1 MLEWN
6 LKKGLVVSSLM
17 QLKKSGTGEGWISN
31 TAAGLSFDF
40 HPLDPSTYVTGT
52 EEGSLYRCSVSYNEQ
67 YLETYQ
73 SHEGPVYRVR
83 FSSRWPSV
91 FLTCSADWSMGL
103 YHLKSKAPL
112 LTMRA
117 TGEDFPVSDICWCP
131 GNSTVF
137 ACATIDAK
145 VQIWDLSVSSIDPV
159 VTIDTCAEEDKERG
173 LDEGEDGDKRSP
185 GSPESKPGSPVG
197 PASRYFERTGEVQ
210 RDEDSGLSAVQR
222 LLKKLSTD
230 SKKKTLT
237 SIQFGDKT
245 PTIVVGDSRGA
256 VTVYRIFDPV
266 TITHQG
272 PLQQTMK
279 LKAAVKKLTDP
290 SNAAMLE
297 SADNG
302 DEETK
307 M

>member
-1 MLEWN
+1 M
-6 LKKGLVVSSLM
+6 
-17 QLKKSGTGEGWISN
+17 
-31 TAAGLSFDF
+31 SFDF
-40 HPLDPSTYVTGT
+40 HPLDPSTYITGT

-73 SHEGPVYRVR
+73 SHDGPVYRVR
-83 FSSRWPSV
+83 FSTRWPSV
-91 FLTCSADWSMGL
+91 FLTCSADWSMSL
-103 YHLKSKAPL
+103 YHLKSKSPL

-145 VQIWDLSVSSIDPV
+145 VQIWDLNVSSIEPI
-159 VTIDTCAEEDKERG
+159 VTIDTGADDDKEKALNEG
-173 LDEGEDGDKRSP
+173 DDGEDAKRLGSPHSPP
-185 GSPESKPGSPVG
+185 GSPLLGG
-197 PASRYFERTGEVQ
+197 ASRFFDRTGGENGFMK
-210 RDEDSGLSAVQR
+210 DEDSGLSAVNK
-222 LLKKLSTD
+222 LLKKLSVDT
-230 SKKKTLT
+230 KKKTLT

-245 PTIVVGDSRGA
+245 PTIVVGDNRGA

-279 LKAAVKKLTDP
+279 LKAAIKRLTDP

-297 SADNG
+297 SADVVDGEQLQQQQQQQQQEAN
-302 DEETK
+302 K
-307 M
+307 A